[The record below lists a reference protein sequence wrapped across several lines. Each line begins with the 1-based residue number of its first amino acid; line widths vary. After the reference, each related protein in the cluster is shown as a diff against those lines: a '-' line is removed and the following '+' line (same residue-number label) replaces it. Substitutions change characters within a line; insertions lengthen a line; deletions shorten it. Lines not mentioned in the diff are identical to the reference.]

1 MGTWT
6 KVKWTQAGQIAELI
20 ERPGI
25 ADLEASP
32 ETGYRQ
38 LRTQGDLGTAV
49 RYLAHALPR
58 VEAIAW
64 AAQLLDERSR
74 ATKLLVT
81 ERQSLD
87 RTIRWLEQ
95 PTDEYRRAAFEAA
108 GHAPEDSPER
118 LLAYAVFMS
127 GGSIS
132 EPDLPAVQPQ
142 QHVCGQLAA
151 AAVLTAAYRSP
162 APDAALSAACD
173 LGDRIASDG
182 AKAPVRE

>member
-20 ERPGI
+20 GRPGI
-25 ADLEASP
+25 GESEASP

-38 LRTQGDLGTAV
+38 LRDQGDLDTAV

-74 ATKLLVT
+74 TSKLLAT

-108 GHAPEDSPER
+108 GQAPEDSPER
-118 LLAYAVFMS
+118 LLACAVFMS

-162 APDAALSAACD
+162 EADTALAAACD
-173 LGDRIASDG
+173 LGDRIASEG
-182 AKAPVRE
+182 AKAPVRQ